1 MEPANRYYLL
11 ANPRNAPLRGCAT
24 ALKAF
29 KQKLGYAS
37 DDDFPWIF
45 REIPNAPE
53 RCTSVSF
60 TSSSIII
67 EYKKYK
73 YSRLAILNRWREQGK
88 CVEGHFFR
96 DNGDSTKG
104 WFSPISIYRD
114 FKMLEKKRLEIPYE
128 MPAIESLRKALDL
141 NCDEDFYLIP
151 RNFIK
156 RELNQEFDKCF
167 ISEIALKYLFLVRD
181 TRRSEFQLEFLS
193 RFYFNV
199 FLGNQAFFYYAYIE
213 GTNQSQ
219 LAYVVFSHS
228 LRLMNS
234 LFYYYKNNYPFYQ
247 YEEQEKSE
255 NLLLP
260 RMNYES
266 SLTDFNCDI
275 DFQEFELVSTRRGLV
290 ARRIRP
296 PEEPEVDLEEFNW
309 DDVVDINALAE
320 GREVEY
326 RGNERRRIA
335 MNVYNQCEIFLFK
348 SANRYFFNQTRIPE
362 SCQICLGD
370 FEPNDEVKL
379 AACRRHLFHKSCF
392 DGWVEAHHNCPIC
405 RYDMSEGLVH
415 DEDEEQM
422 NLLLRKRGRD

>member
-1 MEPANRYYLL
+1 MEPAHIYDLL
-11 ANPRNAPLRGCAT
+11 ANPRNAPLRAY
-24 ALKAF
+24 ALQTV
-29 KQKLGYAS
+29 KQRLGYNS
-37 DDDFPWIF
+37 DYDFPWIF
-45 REIPNAPE
+45 RNIPRSEE
-53 RCTSVSF
+53 RCLSVEFTATSM
-60 TSSSIII
+60 II
-67 EYKKYK
+67 EYQKYK
-73 YSRLAILNRWREQGK
+73 YSRREILTKWKEQGK
-88 CVEGHFFR
+88 CVQGYFLR
-96 DNGDSTKG
+96 NNGDSTKG
-104 WFSPISIYRD
+104 WFCPLSVYRD
-114 FKMLEKKRLEIPYE
+114 FKALEKKRLVIPYT
-128 MPAIESLRKALDL
+128 MPAEEAAAKAIRLH
-141 NCDEDFYLIP
+141 CDEDFFLIP
-151 RNFIK
+151 RNFVK
-156 RELNQEFDKCF
+156 RELDEEFNMCF
-167 ISEIALKYLFLVRD
+167 LSEIAMKYLFLVRD

-193 RFYFNV
+193 RFYSNV
-199 FLGNQAFFYYAYIE
+199 SLGNQAFFYYAYIE
-213 GTNQSQ
+213 GTNQSK

-234 LFYYYKNNYPFYQ
+234 LFDYYKNNYPFDRYGK
-247 YEEQEKSE
+247 QEKDE

-260 RMNYES
+260 RMNFEN

-275 DFQEFELVSTRRGLV
+275 NFQEFELVSTRRGLV
-290 ARRIRP
+290 ARRIQP

-362 SCQICLGD
+362 SCQICLCD

-392 DGWVEAHHNCPIC
+392 DGWVEAHHNCPMC